1 MITEF
6 LKRLITKKFYKE
18 KSEIDYKLNVFYATG
33 KITAEEFTELTILLN
48 DTYIEV
54 DSTTEENT
62 EENTE
67 TATKEEE

>member
-6 LKRLITKKFYKE
+6 LKRLIIKKYYK
-18 KSEIDYKLNVFYATG
+18 KKAEIDEKLNVFYAMG
-33 KITAEEFTELTILLN
+33 KITKEEFTELTMLLN

-62 EENTE
+62 E

>member
-48 DTYIEV
+48 DTYVDLE
-54 DSTTEENT
+54 DSTEEVIENNT
-62 EENTE
+62 EEE
-67 TATKEEE
+67 

>member
-48 DTYIEV
+48 DTYV
-54 DSTTEENT
+54 DLEDSTEENI
-62 EENTE
+62 E
-67 TATKEEE
+67 ATKEEE

>member
-54 DSTTEENT
+54 EETEENT
-62 EENTE
+62 E
-67 TATKEEE
+67 ATKEEE

>member
-6 LKRLITKKFYKE
+6 LKRLIIKKYYKE
-18 KSEIDYKLNVFYATG
+18 KAEIDEKLNVFYAMG
-33 KITAEEFTELTILLN
+33 KITKEEFTELTMLLN

-54 DSTTEENT
+54 DNIT

>member
-6 LKRLITKKFYKE
+6 LKRLIIKKFYKE

-48 DTYIEV
+48 DTYVDLE
-54 DSTTEENT
+54 DSTEEVIENNT
-62 EENTE
+62 EEE
-67 TATKEEE
+67 

>member
-1 MITEF
+1 M
-6 LKRLITKKFYKE
+6 
-18 KSEIDYKLNVFYATG
+18 G
-33 KITAEEFTELTILLN
+33 KITKEEFTELTMLLN

-62 EENTE
+62 E